1 MHWGLVDAAVIVMAL
16 LLFVA
21 LAVGLWRKVGVV
33 RATAK
38 ELSARVSGLSA
49 ETAQLSARLDSAE
62 VMARVANRSS

>member
-1 MHWGLVDAAVIVMAL
+1 MPWGLVDAAVIVVAL

-38 ELSARVSGLSA
+38 ELSTRVSGLSA
-49 ETAQLSARLDSAE
+49 EAAELSARLDSAE